1 MSARKAVFGYKG
13 LYTTHFLVPKEQRQK
28 SLKSRFNYNYIP
40 ITNSVKSDIPSKI
53 SLMSTQTK
61 SKGKYKKFSNLK
73 SKDKENNPNAANR
86 RRWIEKDNIN
96 KEHF

>member
-1 MSARKAVFGYKG
+1 
-13 LYTTHFLVPKEQRQK
+13 
-28 SLKSRFNYNYIP
+28 
-40 ITNSVKSDIPSKI
+40 
-53 SLMSTQTK
+53 MSTQTK